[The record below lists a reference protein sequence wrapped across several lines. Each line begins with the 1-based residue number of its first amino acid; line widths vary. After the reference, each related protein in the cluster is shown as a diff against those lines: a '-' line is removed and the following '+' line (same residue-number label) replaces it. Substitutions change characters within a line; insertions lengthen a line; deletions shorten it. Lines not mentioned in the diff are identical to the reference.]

1 MLGAQ
6 PAQQPLMPGAAAAV
20 AHQASDL
27 GLMHGIDHR
36 RRCAVA
42 AEHVA
47 DVHDVRRARALAAEF
62 GRHRGAQQPLGARCI
77 DRLFGES
84 RLGIDRRGM
93 GRGHHGDLFRAR
105 HQIRG
110 TRGMQI
116 AGSDEN
122 AAHGAARDAAVFIG
136 LLERHDSSGIHC
148 CARDD
153 VGPSRA
159 IEPRQRLPTPGY
171 LKTSNSWCYSPG
183 ISAVLCRQG
192 YQSQT
197 HPVVT
202 TLGAASCGH
211 P

>member
-1 MLGAQ
+1 
-6 PAQQPLMPGAAAAV
+6 MPGIAAAV
-20 AHQASDL
+20 THQARDF

-36 RRCAVA
+36 RRCAGA

-47 DVHDVRRARALAAEF
+47 DVHDVRRARALTAQF
-62 GRHRGAQQPLGARCI
+62 GRHRGAQQPLGTRRI
-77 DRLFGES
+77 DRLFGEPQ
-84 RLGIDRRGM
+84 LGIDRRGV
-93 GRGHHGDLFRAR
+93 GRRHNGDLSCAR
-105 HQIRG
+105 HQISG

-116 AGSDEN
+116 AGGDEI

-153 VGPSRA
+153 VGPSLA

-171 LKTSNSWCYSPG
+171 RKTSNSWCYSTG

-202 TLGAASCGH
+202 MLVRL
-211 P
+211 PR